1 MTDLRDALRSLAHEQ
16 FPEARDR
23 LVAIVAEHPSWADA
37 WALLSSAHLALAEV
51 ESATAAI
58 ERALALAPDA
68 FLPRMKA
75 GELALRLG
83 DVETAERE
91 FLAAVRATDPD
102 TSDAAAARSA
112 LAIARRATRAGIAHR
127 AVLPSVG
134 RPLGRAIGAV
144 RAIRPGSSLVSR
156 VRRFRAAREAI

>member
-16 FPEARDR
+16 FSEARDR
-23 LVAIVAEHPSWADA
+23 LVAIVAEHPTWADA

-51 ESATAAI
+51 EPATAAI
-58 ERALALAPDA
+58 ERAIALAPDA

-102 TSDAAAARSA
+102 TANAVAARSA

-127 AVLPSVG
+127 AALPTVG
-134 RPLGRAIGAV
+134 APLGRAI
-144 RAIRPGSSLVSR
+144 RAIRPGSSVVSR
-156 VRRFRAAREAI
+156 IRRFRAAREAI

>member
-1 MTDLRDALRSLAHEQ
+1 MTELRDALRSLAHEQ

-23 LVAIVAEHPSWADA
+23 LIAIVAEHPTWADA

-51 ESATAAI
+51 EPATAAV
-58 ERALALAPDA
+58 ERAVALAPDA

-102 TSDAAAARSA
+102 TANAVAARSA

-127 AVLPSVG
+127 AALPTIG
-134 RPLGRAIGAV
+134 APLGRVIRAI
-144 RAIRPGSSLVSR
+144 RAIRPGSSLISR
-156 VRRFRAAREAI
+156 IRRSRAAREAI